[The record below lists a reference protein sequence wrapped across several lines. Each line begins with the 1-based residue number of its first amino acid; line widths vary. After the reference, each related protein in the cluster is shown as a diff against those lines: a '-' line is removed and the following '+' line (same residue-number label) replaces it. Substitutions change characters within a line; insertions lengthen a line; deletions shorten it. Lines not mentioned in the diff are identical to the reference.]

1 MSYLLGVAE
10 EHNNNSSNS
19 SSNSSNSNKR
29 AVSAEMPLDEPAL
42 IGAVGVAWVWV
53 VLTDFGVGIWPVRVV
68 HRPRDRRP
76 EFPQEPETDLVS
88 PAPRAPPLNR
98 REEEEEEEEEDC
110 EDELRR
116 RRRQWCGSERAAEK
130 GAADAARWLHGAVV
144 ALL

>member
-1 MSYLLGVAE
+1 
-10 EHNNNSSNS
+10 
-19 SSNSSNSNKR
+19 
-29 AVSAEMPLDEPAL
+29 MPLDEPAL

-98 REEEEEEEEEDC
+98 REEEEEEEG
-110 EDELRR
+110 RR
-116 RRRQWCGSERAAEK
+116 RTAKTSCGGGGS
-130 GAADAARWLHGAVV
+130 GAAANGPLRKVRRTRRGGCTVRW
-144 ALL
+144 

>member
-1 MSYLLGVAE
+1 
-10 EHNNNSSNS
+10 
-19 SSNSSNSNKR
+19 
-29 AVSAEMPLDEPAL
+29 MPLDEPAL

-116 RRRQWCGSERAAEK
+116 SERAAEK

>member
-1 MSYLLGVAE
+1 MTA
-10 EHNNNSSNS
+10 
-19 SSNSSNSNKR
+19 
-29 AVSAEMPLDEPAL
+29 AL
-42 IGAVGVAWVWV
+42 NFHKG
-53 VLTDFGVGIWPVRVV
+53 LK
-68 HRPRDRRP
+68 
-76 EFPQEPETDLVS
+76 TDLVS

-98 REEEEEEEEEDC
+98 REEEEEEEEEEDC

>member
-1 MSYLLGVAE
+1 
-10 EHNNNSSNS
+10 
-19 SSNSSNSNKR
+19 
-29 AVSAEMPLDEPAL
+29 MPLDEPAL

-76 EFPQEPETDLVS
+76 EIPQEPETDLVS

-98 REEEEEEEEEDC
+98 REEEEEEEDC
-110 EDELRR
+110 DELRR